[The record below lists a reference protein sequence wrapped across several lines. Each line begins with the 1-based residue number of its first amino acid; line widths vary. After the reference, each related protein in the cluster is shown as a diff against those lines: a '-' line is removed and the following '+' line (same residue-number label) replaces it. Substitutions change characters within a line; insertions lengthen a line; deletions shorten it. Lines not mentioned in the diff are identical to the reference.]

1 VFRDRTF
8 LDAKAM
14 PGNLRRQNRQ
24 RNSEPEGGLVAADD
38 SLLVPVGHDLGVL
51 YQGPEPEQRRQ
62 VIRVSGDIVELDDN
76 EFAIWLLA
84 HGIDDQDRPT
94 RASLVATARRLG
106 LPAATIDEAISRFL
120 TVGSLVSVQ
129 PASDSAVAFA
139 QQHQLIPLMLGLG
152 PDKAHLEELEPRRVL
167 TGLLNSVHGLLS
179 VRAAYFD
186 RRRFRRTARCSRS
199 GITRTGRCPAG
210 AVGRS
215 AVPDRARL
223 RLSRCGGRR
232 LSCLLTW
239 MRR

>member
-1 VFRDRTF
+1 VFRDRRF

-14 PGNLRRQNRQ
+14 PGNPRFQNRQ
-24 RNSEPEGGLVAADD
+24 RNCEPEGGLVAADD

-62 VIRVSGDIVELDDN
+62 LTRVSGDIVELDDDQ
-76 EFAIWLLA
+76 FAIWPLA

-120 TVGSLVSVQ
+120 ADGSLVSVQ

-139 QQHQLIPLMLGLG
+139 QQHELIPLILGLG
-152 PDKAHLEELEPRRVL
+152 PDKDQPWMHTVGLLNQPLAQVSIALCDVWAWAHLAPQLWTGCHDAAEAARRAGVTDPEELEPRRVL

-186 RRRFRRTARCSRS
+186 RRRF
-199 GITRTGRCPAG
+199 G
-210 AVGRS
+210 
-215 AVPDRARL
+215 
-223 RLSRCGGRR
+223 
-232 LSCLLTW
+232 
-239 MRR
+239 